1 MLEGAKLA
9 PVYERKRRHLMEKLL
24 DLQGDTR
31 KEAPPKFD
39 DSDDDDDEDEETSIE
54 SPSRRVE
61 RDSSSEGDG
70 DKKKRTSKVFDARSR
85 FEKPPQRFQYKTLE
99 QIKLER
105 LASKGQNQVKETQE
119 KREDKE
125 QKEEIKKE
133 EIKKEEIKK
142 EEIKKEEIEKEEVL
156 EKPRED
162 VKELEEDEE
171 MDGNGKNEPEPTTP
185 NIKSKSTKS
194 RNSMSGGFMKK
205 LFKGKERSMSSDT
218 TSNDNISEI
227 SEDKIS
233 QSIDIEE
240 DDEKEEEEEQKP
252 FSTVLDRVTRKLGR
266 YSYQSVVMTLLGESV
281 KVCKPKDKDK
291 GLDISLIGAAA
302 VDKDSYQFELHT
314 AQKSYTFRTD
324 SEELCIKWVN
334 ALKEAIEVCNP
345 VVEPIEEEIE
355 EEGMY
360 NKDNFLIMINK
371 CSHFYSFG

>member
-54 SPSRRVE
+54 SPSRQVD

-70 DKKKRTSKVFDARSR
+70 DKKKRTSKVFDARNR

-105 LASKGQNQVKETQE
+105 LARKEQNQVKETQE
-119 KREDKE
+119 IKEDKK

-142 EEIKKEEIEKEEVL
+142 EKEEIEKEEVL
-156 EKPRED
+156 EKSHED
-162 VKELEEDEE
+162 VKELEENEE
-171 MDGNGKNEPEPTTP
+171 IDSNGKDEPEPTTP
-185 NIKSKSTKS
+185 DKKSKSAKS
-194 RNSMSGGFMKK
+194 RSHSMGGGFMKK

-218 TSNDNISEI
+218 TTSDNISEI

-233 QSIDIEE
+233 QNIEIEE
-240 DDEKEEEEEQKP
+240 EDEKEEDEEQKP
-252 FSTVLDRVTRKLGR
+252 FSSVLDRVTRKLGR
-266 YSYQSVVMTLLGESV
+266 YSYQPVVMTLLEESV
-281 KVCKPKDKDK
+281 KVCRPKDHAK

-334 ALKEAIEVCNP
+334 VLKEAIEVCNP

-360 NKDNFLIMINK
+360 VQ
-371 CSHFYSFG
+371 